1 MEYIV
6 WKQRLIH
13 PLKILITTAFN
24 HNYTVDY
31 PRMSLISQTAQPQIC
46 EDRRQDS

>member
-6 WKQRLIH
+6 WKRRLIH
-13 PLKILITTAFN
+13 PLKILITTALH
-24 HNYTVDY
+24 HNYTLDY
-31 PRMSLISQTAQPQIC
+31 PKMSLIFQTAQPQIY